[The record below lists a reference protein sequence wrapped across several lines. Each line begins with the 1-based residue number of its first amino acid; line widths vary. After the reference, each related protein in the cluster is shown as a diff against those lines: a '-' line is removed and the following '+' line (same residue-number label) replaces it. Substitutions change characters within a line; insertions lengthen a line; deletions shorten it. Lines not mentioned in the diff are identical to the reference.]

1 MKTTLFNIQKGNSLL
16 IAATFLSLVSCRT
29 SETESNNLA
38 VGTTAQIK
46 VNFLGTA
53 FKDNDAASG
62 AQASI
67 AGKAL
72 SSGNPKEQSRSILI
86 TPSTAMTVGLSPVS
100 SSGKV
105 SAQAGLKNTMAVVSG
120 DPLTN
125 GVKFRLIAYKTS
137 DGSYQSYQDYTIGQ
151 AAPTITLDNGVAYT
165 IVAYSYGTSSLP
177 PISSGE
183 TGNISSAQIG
193 YDNLS
198 RDLMY
203 QKQAYTPSA
212 SNTTLNLT
220 LMHQLSQITTN
231 VTTNIGALNN
241 VINAVLTPHFSN
253 GTFALNTGVMSGR
266 TTSAPQSIVFNQND
280 FPAAV
285 NTTVSAPAVLV
296 NSSTTANGASF
307 SADVNIGGTTKNINF
322 ANAFDITPGTLNN
335 LNVSIAKCGAWMDA
349 AHTQWKEFMCQNLGA
364 TAGINPFSPVAGN
377 HGAKIQWGHNMA
389 GTNGVY
395 FVSQAYDQNP
405 ANTGTI
411 GAWSQT
417 DAANGAWNSGTETNP
432 VKNTANDP
440 CPSGYR
446 VPTRTEWQAVIDNN
460 SIERTDTSTWST
472 TSTNYSSALYITNPQ
487 GVRTLMLPAAG
498 FRLNTGGTLYNR
510 GYDGSYWSSGGAT
523 SNASGLY
530 FNSSSVSVSNGSRTN
545 GISVRCVAE

>member
-1 MKTTLFNIQKGNSLL
+1 MSKTGSLL
-16 IAATFLSLVSCRT
+16 IAAAFLSLVSCRT

-38 VGTTAQIK
+38 AGTTAQIK

-53 FKDNDAASG
+53 FKDNDAISG
-62 AQASI
+62 AQASV
-67 AGKAL
+67 AGKTL
-72 SSGNPKEQSRSILI
+72 SSGNQKEQSRSILI

-100 SSGKV
+100 SNEKV
-105 SAQAGLKNTMAVVSG
+105 SAQAGLKNTVAVVSG

-151 AAPTITLDNGVAYT
+151 AAPSITLDNGVGYT

-177 PISSGE
+177 AITPGE
-183 TGNISSAQIG
+183 TSNISNAQIA
-193 YDNLS
+193 YDNLN

-203 QKQAYTPSA
+203 QSQSYTPS
-212 SNTTLNLT
+212 STNTTLNLT

-241 VINAVLTPHFSN
+241 VVNAVLTPHFSN
-253 GTFALNTGVMSGR
+253 GTFPLNTGVMSGR

-307 SADVNIGGTTKNINF
+307 SADVNIGGITKNINF
-322 ANAFDITPGTLNN
+322 ANAFDITPGTQNN
-335 LNVSIAKCGAWMDA
+335 LNVRISKCGAYLGPNQ
-349 AHTQWKEFMCQNLGA
+349 TQYTEFMCQNLGA
-364 TAGINPFSPVAGN
+364 TAGIDPFSPEAGN
-377 HGAKIQWGHNMA
+377 HGAKIQWGRNTT

-395 FVSQAYDQNP
+395 YYTQASDQ
-405 ANTGTI
+405 ANSGAI
-411 GAWSQT
+411 GNWSTT
-417 DAANGAWNSGTETNP
+417 DAANGAWNSGTEANP
-432 VKNTANDP
+432 VKTANDP

-446 VPTRTEWQAVIDNN
+446 VPTSTEWQAVI
-460 SIERTDTSTWST
+460 
-472 TSTNYSSALYITNPQ
+472 
-487 GVRTLMLPAAG
+487 
-498 FRLNTGGTLYNR
+498 
-510 GYDGSYWSSGGAT
+510 
-523 SNASGLY
+523 
-530 FNSSSVSVSNGSRTN
+530 
-545 GISVRCVAE
+545 

>member
-1 MKTTLFNIQKGNSLL
+1 MKTRYIHMSKTGSLL
-16 IAATFLSLVSCRT
+16 IAAAFLSLVSCRT

-38 VGTTAQIK
+38 AGTTAQIK

-53 FKDNDAASG
+53 FKDNDAISG
-62 AQASI
+62 AQASV
-67 AGKAL
+67 AGKTL
-72 SSGNPKEQSRSILI
+72 SSGNQKEQSRSILI

-100 SSGKV
+100 SNGKV
-105 SAQAGLKNTMAVVSG
+105 SAQAGLKNTMAVVSS

-151 AAPTITLDNGVAYT
+151 AAPSITLDNGVAYT

-177 PISSGE
+177 AITPGE
-183 TGNISSAQIG
+183 TSNISNAQIA
-193 YDNLS
+193 YDNLN

-203 QKQAYTPSA
+203 QSQSYTPS
-212 SNTTLNLT
+212 STNTTLNLT

-296 NSSTTANGASF
+296 NSSTTGNGASF
-307 SADVNIGGTTKNINF
+307 SADINIGGTTKNINF
-322 ANAFDITPGTLNN
+322 ANAFDITPGTQNN
-335 LNVSIAKCGAWMDA
+335 LNVRLSKCGAWMDA

-364 TAGINPFSPVAGN
+364 TAGIDPFSPVAGN
-377 HGAKIQWGHNMA
+377 HGAKIQWGRNIT
-389 GTNGVY
+389 GTNGQY
-395 FVSQAYDQNP
+395 YYTQASDQSNS
-405 ANTGTI
+405 GSI
-411 GAWSQT
+411 SGWST
-417 DAANGAWNSGTETNP
+417 TNAADGAWNSGTEANP
-432 VKNTANDP
+432 VKTVNDP

-460 SIERTDTSTWST
+460 NVERVGTWADDGNYT
-472 TSTNYSSALYITNPQ
+472 TALYFRNPSN
-487 GVRTLMLPAAG
+487 VRTLMLPAAG
-498 FRLNTGGTLYNR
+498 YRYYTDGTLSYR
-510 GYDGSYWSSGGAT
+510 GNSGRYWSSSVT
-523 SNASGLY
+523 SSNAYNLH
-530 FNSSSVSVSNGSRTN
+530 FDSSSVYVNNYRRTN
-545 GISVRCVAE
+545 GMSVRCIAE

>member
-1 MKTTLFNIQKGNSLL
+1 MKTQCIHMSKTGSLL
-16 IAATFLSLVSCRT
+16 MAAAFLSLVSCRT

-38 VGTTAQIK
+38 AGTTAQIK

-53 FKDNDAASG
+53 FKDNDTASG
-62 AQASI
+62 AQALI
-67 AGKAL
+67 VGKAL
-72 SSGNPKEQSRSILI
+72 SSGNRKEQSRSILI

-100 SSGKV
+100 SNGKV
-105 SAQAGLKNTMAVVSG
+105 SAQAGLKNTMAVSG
-120 DPLTN
+120 DPLTS

-151 AAPTITLDNGVAYT
+151 AAPSITLDNGVAYT

-183 TGNISSAQIG
+183 TGNLSSAQIT
-193 YDNLS
+193 YDNLN

-203 QKQAYTPSA
+203 QSQSYTPSA
-212 SNTTLNLT
+212 SNTTLNLA

-296 NSSTTANGASF
+296 NSSTTGNSASF

-322 ANAFDITPGTLNN
+322 ANAFDITPGRQNN
-335 LNVSIAKCGAWMDA
+335 LNVRISKCGAYIGPN
-349 AHTQWKEFMCQNLGA
+349 TNPVNYKEFMCQNLGA
-364 TAGINPFSPVAGN
+364 TPGIDPFSPEAGN
-377 HGAKIQWGHNMA
+377 YGDKYQWGA
-389 GTNGVY
+389 QTNQTGRHY
-395 FVSQAYDQNP
+395 SQANDQSNS
-405 ANTGTI
+405 
-411 GAWSQT
+411 GAIS
-417 DAANGAWNSGTETNP
+417 GWNSTILPNDSWSDTS
-432 VKNTANDP
+432 KTANDP

-446 VPTRTEWQAVIDNN
+446 VPTNTEWQAVIDNN
-460 SIERTDTSTWST
+460 TNVERTGSWANST
-472 TSTNYSSALYITNPQ
+472 TNYTTALYFRNSQ
-487 GVRTLMLPAAG
+487 GVRTLMLPA
-498 FRLNTGGTLYNR
+498 TGYR
-510 GYDGSYWSSGGAT
+510 SHYPDGSLGYRGNGGYYWSSSAGSSGGYLL
-523 SNASGLY
+523 NVG
-530 FNSSSVSVSNGSRTN
+530 SSSVLIGNYNRTY
-545 GISVRCVAE
+545 GYSVRCIAQ

>member
-1 MKTTLFNIQKGNSLL
+1 MKTRYIHMSKTGSLL
-16 IAATFLSLVSCRT
+16 IAAAFLSLVSCRT

-38 VGTTAQIK
+38 AGTTAQIK

-53 FKDNDAASG
+53 FKDNDAISG
-62 AQASI
+62 AQASV
-67 AGKAL
+67 AGKTL
-72 SSGNPKEQSRSILI
+72 SSGNQKEQSRSILI

-100 SSGKV
+100 SNGKV

-151 AAPTITLDNGVAYT
+151 AAPSITLDNGVAYT

-177 PISSGE
+177 AITPGE
-183 TGNISSAQIG
+183 TSNISNAQIA
-193 YDNLS
+193 YDNLN

-203 QKQAYTPSA
+203 QSQSYTPS
-212 SNTTLNLT
+212 STNTTLNLT

-296 NSSTTANGASF
+296 NSSTTGNGASF
-307 SADVNIGGTTKNINF
+307 SADINIGGTTKNINF
-322 ANAFDITPGTLNN
+322 ANAFDITPGTQNN
-335 LNVSIAKCGAWMDA
+335 LNVRLSKCGAWMDA

-364 TAGINPFSPVAGN
+364 TAGIDPFSPVAGN
-377 HGAKIQWGHNMA
+377 HGAKIQWGRNIT
-389 GTNGVY
+389 GTNGQY
-395 FVSQAYDQNP
+395 YYTQASDQSNS
-405 ANTGTI
+405 GSI
-411 GAWSQT
+411 SGWST
-417 DAANGAWNSGTETNP
+417 TNAADGAWNSGTEANP
-432 VKNTANDP
+432 VKTVNDP

-460 SIERTDTSTWST
+460 NVERVGTWADDGNYT
-472 TSTNYSSALYITNPQ
+472 TALYFRNPSN
-487 GVRTLMLPAAG
+487 VRTLMLPAAG
-498 FRLNTGGTLYNR
+498 YRYYTDGTLSYR
-510 GYDGSYWSSGGAT
+510 GNSGRYWSSSVT
-523 SNASGLY
+523 SSNAYNLH
-530 FNSSSVSVSNGSRTN
+530 FDSSSVYVNNYRRTN
-545 GISVRCVAE
+545 GMSVRCIAE

>member
-1 MKTTLFNIQKGNSLL
+1 MKTQYTHLSKAGSLL
-16 IAATFLSLVSCRT
+16 MAAAFLSLTSCRT

-38 VGTTAQIK
+38 AGTTAQIK
-46 VNFLGTA
+46 VNFMGTA
-53 FKDNDAASG
+53 FKDNNSGSG

-67 AGKAL
+67 AGKNL
-72 SSGNPKEQSRSILI
+72 SLGSSKEQSRSVLI

-100 SSGKV
+100 SNGKV

-120 DPLTN
+120 DPLTS

-151 AAPTITLDNGVAYT
+151 TAPSITLDNGVAYT

-177 PISSGE
+177 AITPGE
-183 TGNISSAQIG
+183 TSNISNAQIA
-193 YDNLS
+193 YDNLN

-203 QKQAYTPSA
+203 QSQSYTPS
-212 SNTTLNLT
+212 STNTTLNLT

-241 VINAVLTPHFSN
+241 VINAVLTPNFSN
-253 GTFALNTGVMSGR
+253 GTFALNTGVMGGR

-296 NSSTTANGASF
+296 NSSTTGNGASF
-307 SADVNIGGTTKNINF
+307 SADVNIDGTTKTINF
-322 ANAFDITPGTLNN
+322 TNAFDITPGTQNN
-335 LNVSIAKCGAWMDA
+335 LNVRLSKCGAWMDA
-349 AHTQWKEFMCQNLGA
+349 AHTQWKEFMCQNLEA
-364 TAGINPFSPVAGN
+364 TPGIDPFSAEAGN
-377 HGAKIQWGHNMA
+377 HGAKIQWGRDMT

-405 ANTGTI
+405 ANTGAI
-411 GAWSQT
+411 AGWSQT
-417 DAANGAWNSGTETNP
+417 NAANGAWNSGTEANP
-432 VKNTANDP
+432 VKTVNDP

-446 VPTRTEWQAVIDNN
+446 VPTKTEWQTVIDNN
-460 SIERTDTSTWST
+460 SVERTNTALWTSSP
-472 TSTNYSSALYITNPQ
+472 TNFGSALYITNPQ
-487 GVRTLMLPAAG
+487 GVRTLMLPVAG
-498 FRLNTGGTLYNR
+498 SRYNTDGALYDR
-510 GYDGSYWSSGGAT
+510 GNNGRYWSSGEAT
-523 SNASGLY
+523 SNASYLY
-530 FNSSSVSVSNGSRTN
+530 FSNSSVFVNNSNRAFGF
-545 GISVRCVAE
+545 SVRCIAE

>member
-1 MKTTLFNIQKGNSLL
+1 
-16 IAATFLSLVSCRT
+16 
-29 SETESNNLA
+29 
-38 VGTTAQIK
+38 
-46 VNFLGTA
+46 
-53 FKDNDAASG
+53 
-62 AQASI
+62 
-67 AGKAL
+67 
-72 SSGNPKEQSRSILI
+72 
-86 TPSTAMTVGLSPVS
+86 
-100 SSGKV
+100 
-105 SAQAGLKNTMAVVSG
+105 
-120 DPLTN
+120 
-125 GVKFRLIAYKTS
+125 
-137 DGSYQSYQDYTIGQ
+137 
-151 AAPTITLDNGVAYT
+151 
-165 IVAYSYGTSSLP
+165 
-177 PISSGE
+177 
-183 TGNISSAQIG
+183 
-193 YDNLS
+193 
-198 RDLMY
+198 
-203 QKQAYTPSA
+203 
-212 SNTTLNLT
+212 
-220 LMHQLSQITTN
+220 
-231 VTTNIGALNN
+231 
-241 VINAVLTPHFSN
+241 
-253 GTFALNTGVMSGR
+253 
-266 TTSAPQSIVFNQND
+266 
-280 FPAAV
+280 
-285 NTTVSAPAVLV
+285 
-296 NSSTTANGASF
+296 
-307 SADVNIGGTTKNINF
+307 
-322 ANAFDITPGTLNN
+322 
-335 LNVSIAKCGAWMDA
+335 
-349 AHTQWKEFMCQNLGA
+349 MCQNLGA

-498 FRLNTGGTLYNR
+498 FRNTDGSLYNR